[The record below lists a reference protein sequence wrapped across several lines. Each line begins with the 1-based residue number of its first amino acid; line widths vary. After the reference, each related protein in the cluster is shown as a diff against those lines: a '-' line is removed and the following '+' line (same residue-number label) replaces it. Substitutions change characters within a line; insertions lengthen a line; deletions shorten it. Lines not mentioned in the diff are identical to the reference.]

1 MAEKPD
7 VVEIDPEVR
16 ATLAEIEQARR
27 QIAEALGLLK
37 ENPVLHPLDL
47 TKWVGNHPVES
58 SLGAAAV
65 GFMLAQS
72 GGDGGN
78 GSILGTVARGSVESM
93 MPSIVPLI
101 FRSLM

>member
-16 ATLAEIEQARR
+16 ATLAEIDQARR
-27 QIAEALGLLK
+27 QFAEALGLLK
-37 ENPVLHPLDL
+37 ENPVLQPLDL

-72 GGDGGN
+72 GGN

-93 MPSIVPLI
+93 IPSIVPLL

>member
-16 ATLAEIEQARR
+16 ATLAEIEAARQ
-27 QIAEALGLLK
+27 QIAEAIGLLK

-47 TKWVGNHPVES
+47 TKWVGDHPVES

-65 GFMLAQS
+65 GFVLAQS
-72 GGDGGN
+72 GGDGRTP
-78 GSILGTVARGSVESM
+78 SILGTVARGSVESVL
-93 MPSIVPLI
+93 PTIVPLLL
-101 FRSLM
+101 RNLT